1 MLTIPNLRKT
11 DSERSA
17 EENQKRMGLLGA
29 TIRIYMLQQYHTNAE
44 AGEYPGVTG
53 PTYKRLTDCADLMRV
68 ADLQK
73 LAAIIPEEQ
82 KESIRRMILP

>member
-1 MLTIPNLRKT
+1 MAFFTP
-11 DSERSA
+11 DGA
-17 EENQKRMGLLGA
+17 KRGVDH
-29 TIRIYMLQQYHTNAE
+29 IYMLQQYHTNAE
-44 AGEYPGVTG
+44 AGEYLGVTG

-82 KESIRRMILP
+82 KESIDRIQKAGGSKQP